1 MKYLL
6 QISEINQISD
16 LVDDVREEEEELMNG
31 SSHNNHLGEN
41 GSEVGSLFDGGSD
54 YEGGDE
60 DEVF

>member
-1 MKYLL
+1 
-6 QISEINQISD
+6 
-16 LVDDVREEEEELMNG
+16 VDDVREEEEELMNG
-31 SSHNNHLGEN
+31 SSYNNNHLGEN